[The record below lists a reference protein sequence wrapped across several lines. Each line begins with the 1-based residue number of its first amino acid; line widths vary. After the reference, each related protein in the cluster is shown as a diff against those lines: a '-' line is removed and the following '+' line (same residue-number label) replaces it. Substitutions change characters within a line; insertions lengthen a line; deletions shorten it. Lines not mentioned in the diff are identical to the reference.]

1 MVPMDLVAVIRHK
14 VLTEGVPIREVVRE
28 LGLSRNTIRRYAR
41 AKAIPIEPASSA
53 PRFAPARDEIKEAA
67 EAIWKSRR
75 SFTAGKQRL
84 TATRLWELLHEAG
97 HAASGR
103 TVRRLV
109 AEFRSAERE
118 VTVPL
123 VYAPGELAQVDFF
136 EVWVELAGV
145 RQKAWLFLMRLMHSG
160 RDFAMLC
167 ERQDAT
173 WFLAAHVAAFT
184 HFAGIIAAVAYD
196 NLTAAVAKVL
206 LGAPRM
212 LRPRFAALVA
222 HYALEARFCRPGEGH
237 DKGGVE
243 SRGGHIRW
251 QHLVPLPQGTSL
263 AEMSAALQ
271 ARLDAQHARDPA
283 RTDAWALERAA
294 LRALPPPFDGRQVRA
309 VQLRHHAMH
318 KVGGAVYSVPSRWC
332 GHTVDLFVGTDTV
345 TFAYGDEVVCH
356 ARAPFGGRRVDYR
369 HLLVPLSRKPQAL
382 RQVARELVAQ
392 FGDPWPALW
401 DALCACYAPDEIE
414 AARRFAPWLE
424 RADEDGVGP
433 RLARRITAALVD
445 GSLVTAPRRKA
456 ANDPPVAVPPALRSY
471 EVEPPDLRRYDRHLP
486 EQESA

>member
-1 MVPMDLVAVIRHK
+1 MDLIAVIRHK

-41 AKAIPIEPASSA
+41 AKAIPIARPVSP
-53 PRFAPARDEIKEAA
+53 PRAAPARDEVREAA

-75 SFTAGKQRL
+75 SFTAGKQKL
-84 TATRLWELLHEAG
+84 TATRLWELLRDNGHEAS
-97 HAASGR
+97 AR

-109 AEFRSAERE
+109 AEFRDAERE

-184 HFAGIIAAVAYD
+184 HFAGVIAAVAYD

-206 LGAPRM
+206 VGLPRL

-222 HYALEARFCRPGEGH
+222 HYAIEARFCRPGEGH

-243 SRGGHIRW
+243 SRGKYVRW
-251 QHLVPLPQGTSL
+251 QHLVPLPRGGSL
-263 AEMSAALQ
+263 AEMSRALQ

-283 RTDAWALERAA
+283 KTDAWARERAA
-294 LRALPPPFDGRQVRA
+294 LRGVPLPFDGRQVRTI
-309 VQLRHHAMH
+309 QLRHHATYN
-318 KVGGAVYSVPSRWC
+318 VGGGAYSIPSRWC
-332 GHTVDLFVGTDTV
+332 GHTVDLFVGTDSV
-345 TFAYGDEVVCH
+345 TFAFGDEVVRH
-356 ARAPFGGRRVDYR
+356 PRVPFGGRSIDYR
-369 HLLVPLSRKPQAL
+369 HLLIPLSRKPQAL
-382 RQVARELVAQ
+382 RQCVRELVTQ
-392 FGDPWPALW
+392 FGDPWPELW
-401 DALCACYAPDEIE
+401 RALCARYAPDEIE
-414 AARRFAPWLE
+414 AARRLAPWLE
-424 RADEDGVGP
+424 RADNEGVGA
-433 RLARRITAALVD
+433 RLAARISQALAD
-445 GSLVTAPRRKA
+445 GSLVTALQRKTV
-456 ANDPPVAVPPALRSY
+456 DHLSAVVPHALRSF
-471 EVEPPDLRRYDRHLP
+471 EVEGPDLGRYDHLLTRA
-486 EQESA
+486 SA

>member
-1 MVPMDLVAVIRHK
+1 MDLVAVIRHK

-41 AKAIPIEPASSA
+41 AKAIPIEKPSA
-53 PRFAPARDEIKEAA
+53 VPRSAPARDDVKEAA

-84 TATRLWELLHEAG
+84 TATRLWELLRDAG
-97 HAASGR
+97 HTASAR

-109 AEFRSAERE
+109 AEFRSDERE

-160 RDFAMLC
+160 RDFATLC
-167 ERQDAT
+167 AQQDTT

-184 HFAGIIAAVAYD
+184 HFAGVLAAVAYD
-196 NLTAAVAKVL
+196 NLSAAVAKVL
-206 LGAPRM
+206 VGAPRIV
-212 LRPRFAALVA
+212 RPQFAALTA
-222 HYALEARFCRPGEGH
+222 HYAFEARFCRPGEGH

-243 SRGGHIRW
+243 SRGGHVRW
-251 QHLVPLPQGTSL
+251 QHMVPIPRGETL

-271 ARLDAQHARDPA
+271 IRLDTQHARNPVQ
-283 RTDAWALERAA
+283 TEAWTHERMA
-294 LRALPPPFDGRQVRA
+294 LRPLPLPFDGRKVRA
-309 VQLRHHAMH
+309 IQLRHHATH
-318 KVGGAVYSVPSRWC
+318 PVAGAAYSVPSRWC

-356 ARAPFGGRRVDYR
+356 KRVPFGGRSVDYR
-369 HLLVPLSRKPQAL
+369 HILVPLSRKPQAL
-382 RQVARELVAQ
+382 RQVAAELVAQ
-392 FGDPWPALW
+392 FGAPWPDLW
-401 DALCACYAPDEIE
+401 DTLRSCYAPDEIE
-414 AARRFAPWLE
+414 AARRLAPWLE
-424 RADEDGVGP
+424 RADREGVTP
-433 RLARRITAALVD
+433 RLARRITAALLD
-445 GSLVTAPRRKA
+445 GELVPAPRRA
-456 ANDPPVAVPPALRSY
+456 LANETLAHVPLALQRY
-471 EVEPPDLRRYDRHLP
+471 VVEAPDLSRYDHLHARV
-486 EQESA
+486 SA